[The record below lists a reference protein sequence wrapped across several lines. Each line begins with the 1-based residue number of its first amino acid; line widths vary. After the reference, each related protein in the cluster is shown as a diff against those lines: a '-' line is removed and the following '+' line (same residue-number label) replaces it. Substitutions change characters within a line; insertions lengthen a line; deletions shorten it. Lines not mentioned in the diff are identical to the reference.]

1 MRNWKWKIF
10 QERIA
15 VFFEEVQRT
24 GADIKQNIKVVKTE
38 RYNDFIS
45 FIANTPKVA
54 DKYKLLIVLQLSTG
68 SRITEVLHMKKKD
81 IELGEDALVEIT
93 VLKKRLTREKNGVI
107 CDISPK
113 KRFSVI
119 DEKVI
124 PLLKE
129 WLSSLADED
138 YLFANPKT
146 GKPFSREGVW
156 MQYQA
161 MMGSTTHGF
170 RHSRINH
177 IIEEH
182 DYSVEE
188 VANLFQFA
196 SLGVAYSYYNSNT
209 RKAALRLAKKDK
221 RKTA

>member
-1 MRNWKWKIF
+1 MKWKIF
-10 QERIA
+10 QERVA

-24 GADIKQNIKVVKTE
+24 GADIKHNIMVVKTE
-38 RYNDFIS
+38 RYHDFVN
-45 FIANTPKVA
+45 FMVNTPKIK
-54 DKYKLLIVLQLSTG
+54 DKYKLMIILQLSTA
-68 SRITEVLHMKKKD
+68 SRISEILHLKKKD
-81 IELGEDALVEIT
+81 IDLEEAIVEIKI
-93 VLKKRLTREKNGVI
+93 LKKRLTREKNGVI
-107 CDISPK
+107 CEVTPK
-113 KRFSVI
+113 TRWGAI
-119 DEKVI
+119 DPQLL

-129 WLSSLADED
+129 WLYSLSSDD

-170 RHSRINH
+170 RHARINY

-182 DYSVEE
+182 NYSVEE
-188 VANLFQFA
+188 VANLLQFS

-209 RKAALRLAKKDK
+209 KKAALRLANKEKQK
-221 RKTA
+221 VA